1 MDSFDLAD
9 NYINDLNNTLFFPI
23 STGILLMILPNNN
36 TQLIDFCD
44 YAAVSYTHLDVYKRQ
59 MLESATEGKFD
70 YIITKSAKRVSK
82 NLVELLQIMRYL
94 KERSISVKESR
105 GQPKSGILI

>member
-1 MDSFDLAD
+1 
-9 NYINDLNNTLFFPI
+9 
-23 STGILLMILPNNN
+23 
-36 TQLIDFCD
+36 
-44 YAAVSYTHLDVYKRQ
+44 